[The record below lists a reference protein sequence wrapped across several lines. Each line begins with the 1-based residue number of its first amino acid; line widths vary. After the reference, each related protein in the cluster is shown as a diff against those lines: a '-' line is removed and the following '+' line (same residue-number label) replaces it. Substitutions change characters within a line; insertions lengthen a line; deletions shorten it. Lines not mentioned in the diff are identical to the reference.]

1 MTYNEWRDELK
12 NNLLSVTENE
22 RKRVLDYYA
31 EAYADRREA
40 GFSEREIIEEFG
52 APYDAAQRILGEADE
67 YGDVREDVYEKDNVS
82 NYSVQEVKKSTQN
95 KHVPQERAVS
105 KSHDKK
111 KEQRKPRKKHVWL
124 AVVLSIVAVIVLFA
138 VLGVVIIVGINGWQF
153 VTKVNW
159 ESRTY
164 ECYDTITDID
174 LEFSAGQLKIERYDG
189 DTIKAEYSY
198 CDQFTTEFTVT
209 GTRLSIYTTSL
220 RWFNTILWFN
230 KIPTTTLYIPS
241 SLAPNLDVEVNAGHV
256 TISEG
261 AYGKVQVELNAGA
274 IMVDEMQ
281 CSTCTIEV
289 NAGALNIKGLSCS
302 KLVADVSAGSLNVNG
317 LNCDI
322 ILLEV
327 SAGSANLTV
336 LGNKEDYTIVR
347 EVSAGSCN
355 VNSQVGK
362 CDPYKH
368 ISVGVSAGSA
378 NILFEYPVSQQ

>member
-52 APYDAAQRILGEADE
+52 APYDAAQRILGDADE
-67 YGDVREDVYEKDNVS
+67 YGDTGNVYEKDKADYAAPQAKNTTQAKHASQAKSDSKVS
-82 NYSVQEVKKSTQN
+82 NE
-95 KHVPQERAVS
+95 
-105 KSHDKK
+105 K
-111 KEQRKPRKKHVWL
+111 KEQPKPRKKHLWL
-124 AVVLSIVAVIVLFA
+124 AIVLPILAVIVLVA
-138 VLGVVIIVGINGWQF
+138 ILSGVIIVGINGWEI

-159 ESRTY
+159 ESKTY

-174 LEFSAGQLKIERYDG
+174 LEFSAGQLQIERYDG

-198 CDQFTTEFTVT
+198 CDKFTTEFSVT
-209 GTRLSIYTTSL
+209 GTRLSIHTTSL
-220 RWFNTILWFN
+220 RWFNTFLWFN
-230 KIPTTTLYIPS
+230 KIPTTTLYIPNG
-241 SLAPNLDVEVNAGHV
+241 LAPNLDVEVNAGHV
-256 TISEG
+256 TISQG
-261 AYGKVQVELNAGA
+261 AYGNVHVELNAGA

-281 CSTCTIEV
+281 CSNCSIEV
-289 NAGALNIKGLSCS
+289 NAGALSVKALSCS
-302 KLVADVSAGSLNVNG
+302 KLISNVSAGSLNVNG
-317 LNCDI
+317 LTCDI

-355 VNSQVGK
+355 VSNQVGK
-362 CDPYKH
+362 CDPFKH
-368 ISVGVSAGSA
+368 ISVEVSAGSA
-378 NILFEYPVSQQ
+378 NILFEYPTPLNNK